1 MHLKLIMWY
10 FLKNVYEGLK
20 IASHAIWTNKL
31 RAFLTTFGIVIG
43 IVSVTTMA
51 TVIDGINRGFESS
64 LDMLGKDVLYVQKRP
79 WSFGPNYK
87 WWNYINRREMKA
99 GYADKIMEY
108 SRYATAVA
116 PLAQR
121 DVSIKYED
129 NEAKNVQMTG
139 TTTSYMKTSNANI
152 DQGRFFTSEE
162 SHAGRQVCI
171 IGADVASALFDYGSP
186 LGKTIRVDG
195 YDFEVIGLL
204 EKQGKFLGLQS
215 FDNQIIVPLNAYKK
229 YFSIRRNLTLQ
240 VKYAS
245 DKSLNAGQY
254 ELEGIM
260 RRIRQLDPLQKDDFA
275 INKLDLF
282 RAQYDA
288 MTKVIYLIGIFL
300 TALSLFVGGIGV
312 MNIMFVSVK
321 ERTREIGIRKA
332 IGARSSQILIQFL
345 IEAIIICAFGGLIG
359 VLLTGVI
366 AHFINKVFVA
376 YMDWTTVVVAFVIT
390 TLTGILFGY
399 LPARKAASSDPIESL
414 RYE

>member
-1 MHLKLIMWY
+1 MLN

-20 IASHAIWTNKL
+20 IAIHAIWANKL
-31 RAFLTTFGIVIG
+31 RAFLTTFGIIIG

-64 LDMLGKDVLYVQKRP
+64 LDMLGKDVLYVQKWP

-87 WWNYINRREMKA
+87 WWDYINRREMKA
-99 GYADKIMEY
+99 SYAEKIMDY
-108 SRYATAVA
+108 SHYATAVA

-121 DVSIKYED
+121 SVSIKYED
-129 NEAKNVQMTG
+129 QEAKNVQMTG
-139 TTTSYMKTSNANI
+139 TTTAYMQTSNANI
-152 DQGRFFTSEE
+152 AQGRFFTSEE
-162 SHAGRQVCI
+162 SHTGRQVCI
-171 IGADVASALFDYGSP
+171 IGSDVANALFNYGSP
-186 LGKTIRVDG
+186 LGKMIRVDG

-204 EKQGKFLGLQS
+204 EKQGKFLGLES

-229 YFSIRRNLTLQ
+229 YFSTRRNMTLQ

-245 DKSLNAGQY
+245 DQSLNAGQY

-288 MTKVIYLIGIFL
+288 MTKAIYLIGIFL
-300 TALSLFVGGIGV
+300 TALALFVGGIGV

-345 IEAIIICAFGGLIG
+345 IEAVIICSLGGVIG
-359 VLLTGVI
+359 VLLTGII
-366 AHFINKVFVA
+366 AHYINQVFVA
-376 YMDWTTVVVAFVIT
+376 YMDWTTVIVAFVIT